1 MSGWTAG
8 PDGPPRRARRSTIS
22 RGGDE
27 AHTTLCPVGADP
39 ARGRIV
45 ASALPAGADQPQLL
59 RYPYLTDV
67 VGSKA
72 TLTAVDL
79 VFNRHA

>member
-1 MSGWTAG
+1 
-8 PDGPPRRARRSTIS
+8 
-22 RGGDE
+22 
-27 AHTTLCPVGADP
+27 LCPVGADP

-45 ASALPAGADQPQLL
+45 ASALPAGAGQPQLL